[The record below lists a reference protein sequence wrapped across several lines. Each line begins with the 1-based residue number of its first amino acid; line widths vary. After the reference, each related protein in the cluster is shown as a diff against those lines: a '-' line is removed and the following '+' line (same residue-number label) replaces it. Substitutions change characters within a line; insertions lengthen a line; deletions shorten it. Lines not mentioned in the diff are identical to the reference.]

1 MKQTKSLIYG
11 EKIAK
16 ESMIIIT
23 LYTVTKIIVALVTGI
38 NVMLA
43 DALGS
48 LTDLVSIFASFIG
61 IKLSKK
67 SANKNFEYGYYKTE
81 TLGSLV
87 VSLLIIYL
95 GYRIFIKAVES
106 IGQTGEGKY
115 HIIALMASII
125 SIFVAWMLFR
135 KLKEASVKT
144 NSKSLLDN
152 AKEKKIDMIVQVG
165 VIVSVISDYMHIQY
179 VESVVTI
186 LISLLIFKVG
196 LKSAKEALF
205 YLLDYWDDPKLIKKI
220 KAVIEINGEIIT
232 GVKKIKMRRA
242 GTFIFGEI
250 FVEIDPFA
258 DLIDLGEELKLIEQ
272 KIKDLDPY
280 ILDCSIYTYI
290 HRGKRIKI
298 GVPVRKGSGL
308 YSKIARD
315 LRSTHAYEFVILKNN
330 KIIKKYKKRLSPVN
344 KRTDNL
350 IEFLKKEKVNL
361 IIDNGLNS
369 LVYYD
374 LKKYHHIQVY
384 PSFSNTGNVD
394 EAIKLLTIDI

>member
-1 MKQTKSLIYG
+1 MKTSRNLIYG
-11 EKIAK
+11 EKIAVQ
-16 ESMIIIT
+16 SMIVIIF
-23 LYTVTKIIVALVTGI
+23 YTAIKIIVALITGI

-43 DALGS
+43 DALAS

-81 TLGSLV
+81 TLASLI

-95 GYRIFIKAVES
+95 GYRIFSKAVID
-106 IGQTGEGKY
+106 IGATGEGKY
-115 HIIALMASII
+115 HIIAIIASIL
-125 SIFVAWMLFR
+125 SIFVAWILFR
-135 KLKEASVKT
+135 KLKDASIKI

-152 AKEKKIDMIVQVG
+152 ASEKKMDMIVQVG
-165 VIVSVISDYMHIQY
+165 VLVSIVSDYMNIRY
-179 VESVVTI
+179 VESITTI
-186 LISLLIFKVG
+186 FISFLIFKVG
-196 LKSAKEALF
+196 LTSAKEALF

-220 KAVIEINGEIIT
+220 KTVIKTNGEIIT

-258 DLIDLGEELKLIEQ
+258 DLIDLGEELKLIGQ
-272 KIKDLDPY
+272 KIKDLNPY
-280 ILDCSIYTYI
+280 ILDCSIFTYI
-290 HRGKRIKI
+290 HKGKSVKI
-298 GVPVRKGSGL
+298 GIPVAKGKGL
-308 YSKIARD
+308 SSRIARD
-315 LRSTHAYEFVILKNN
+315 LKSTHSYEFVILKNN
-330 KIIKKYKKRLSPVN
+330 KIIKKYKKKLNAKS
-344 KRTDNL
+344 KGTDKL
-350 IEFLKKEKVNL
+350 IAFLKKEKVNL

-384 PSFSNTGNVD
+384 PSFSNTGDVE
-394 EAIKLLTIDI
+394 EAIKLLTIDL